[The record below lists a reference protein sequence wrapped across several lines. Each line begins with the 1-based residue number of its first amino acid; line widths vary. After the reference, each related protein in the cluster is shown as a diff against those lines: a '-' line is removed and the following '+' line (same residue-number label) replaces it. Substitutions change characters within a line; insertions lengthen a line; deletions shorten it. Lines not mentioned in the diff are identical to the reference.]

1 MKIQMAACAG
11 AALALGT
18 LALGVLAHEDHPVAE
33 VKVAALMSKD
43 LPEYPGKEAVMSVVE
58 YPPGAASPPH
68 RHNAHVFVYVLEG
81 SYATQ
86 VGGGERVVLK
96 PGETFY
102 ELPTDEH
109 VVSANASETAP
120 AKILVFM
127 LKDKD
132 PPK

>member
-18 LALGVLAHEDHPVAE
+18 LALGVRAYEDHPVAQ
-33 VKVAALMSKD
+33 VKGAALMSKD

-58 YPPGAASPPH
+58 YPPDTASPPH

-86 VGGGERVVLK
+86 VAGGERMVLK

-109 VVSANASETAP
+109 VVSANASDTVP

-132 PPK
+132 APK